1 MKSGAIL
8 LFLFFFVSFGVAAEP
23 VKEIRTIN
31 RDLAIQNLLIG
42 LDSDN
47 IGLTSS
53 SAFYLGELNST
64 EAVIPLM
71 KMLRNAEQEELRIS
85 AALALFKIGDARG
98 IYAVKRAIIFDESE
112 RVSDICQKFYN
123 AYLYDKQSSES
134 WIPLRK
140 NG

>member
-1 MKSGAIL
+1 MKLSITLLLL
-8 LFLFFFVSFGVAAEP
+8 LFFVFVSFGATLEP
-23 VKEIRTIN
+23 VKETNTIN

-53 SAFYLGELNST
+53 SAFYLGELSST

-85 AALALFKIGDARG
+85 AALALLKIGDERG
-98 IYAVKRAIIFDESE
+98 IYAIKRAIIFDESE
-112 RVSDICQKFYN
+112 RVCDMCEKFYN
-123 AYLYDKQSSES
+123 SYLYDKYSSE
-134 WIPLRK
+134 
-140 NG
+140 N